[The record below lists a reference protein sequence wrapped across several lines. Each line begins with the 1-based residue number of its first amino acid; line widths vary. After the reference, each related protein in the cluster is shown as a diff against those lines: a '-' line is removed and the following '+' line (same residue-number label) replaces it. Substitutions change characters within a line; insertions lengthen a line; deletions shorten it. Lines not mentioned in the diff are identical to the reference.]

1 MIFKKS
7 IFMKLFLTYLLI
19 LFLSFTVF
27 SFVSYLLIENR
38 LTESHRHELSEQAK
52 TVAEFIQHAHEQ
64 GWEHQVII
72 ESLEMS
78 IARQDKAFYL
88 MGQNEEVLYHAG
100 QPPVSITLDH
110 EVLQSAFQGKHIIQK
125 VKLKELNQY
134 ALLAATPIVHAET
147 EKVLVMIS
155 YGFEKEILQRKLNFL
170 LGLVITILITA
181 ASLFFIS
188 KRLTSSLTDMSKI
201 ALSFAK
207 GNFNQRVHIDSKDEI
222 GQLGMSLN
230 YMAKELASLDQM
242 RKDFVANVSHDL
254 RSPLTSIH
262 GFAEALIDG
271 TIPKQRQDHYLSIIK
286 NETNRLIKL
295 VNDLLDISKLESG
308 HFGLQPIPFNF
319 SEQVRRVIA
328 KMEPYLADRQVEIGL
343 ITDEEADV
351 DVYADPDRIEQVL
364 VNLLQNAINF
374 SHAGGQIDVILTKA
388 ERASLEIRD
397 YGMGIKEEDIQFIWD
412 RFYKVDKARSK
423 KLGTGIGLSI
433 VKQIL
438 EKHESPIE
446 VESELGK
453 GTSFRFTLPL
463 AK

>member
-1 MIFKKS
+1 MKFKT

-38 LTESHRHELSEQAK
+38 LTERHRHELSEQVQ
-52 TVAEFIQHAHEQ
+52 TVAEYIQHAHKQ
-64 GWEHQVII
+64 GLSHEVIVD
-72 ESLEMS
+72 SLEMS
-78 IARQDKAFYL
+78 IARQEKVFYII
-88 MGQNEEVLYHAG
+88 GQNGQVLYHAG
-100 QPPVSITLDH
+100 QPP
-110 EVLQSAFQGKHIIQK
+110 SAFSLSKEFLDSSLNGEQVIRK
-125 VKLKELNQY
+125 VRLQEMNQH
-134 ALLAATPIVHAET
+134 ALLAAAPILRGGT
-147 EKVLVMIS
+147 EEVLVMLA

-170 LGLVITILITA
+170 LGLVITILVTA

-188 KRLTSSLTDMSKI
+188 KRLTSSLTEMSKI
-201 ALSFAK
+201 ALAFAK
-207 GNFNQRVHIDSKDEI
+207 GNFNQRVHVESKDEI

-262 GFAEALIDG
+262 GFAEAIIDG
-271 TIPKQRQDHYLSIIK
+271 TIPKQRQDHYLTIIK

-308 HFGLQPIPFNF
+308 HYELYPVPFNF

-328 KMEPYLADRQVEIGL
+328 KMEPYMADHQVEIQL
-343 ITDEEADV
+343 ITDEEADISI
-351 DVYADPDRIEQVL
+351 YADPDRIEQVL
-364 VNLLQNAINF
+364 INLLQNAINF
-374 SHAGGQIDVILTKA
+374 SHPGGQIDVTLTKR
-388 ERASLEIRD
+388 ERAYLEIRD
-397 YGMGIKEEDIQFIWD
+397 YGMGIKEEDMQFIWD

-438 EKHESPIE
+438 ERHESPIE
-446 VESELGK
+446 VESKLGK
-453 GTSFRFTLPL
+453 GTAFRFSLPL
-463 AK
+463 TK